1 LTKPLAQSIFNP
13 VNFGQPSTK
22 DAASWQ
28 ALKRSAKQRSTGIKE
43 KNAVVSIGIKRNSPA
58 LLCVARVKG
67 GQRAGGTRAFLFP
80 DDNYTRFDSKG
91 GIKRRRSAAS
101 LNAALF
107 VLGTAEITIT
117 LLFPT
122 IIVWQLLLPA

>member
-1 LTKPLAQSIFNP
+1 MREAFPACKKTPSPHPRGLTKLLAESIFNP

-58 LLCVARVKG
+58 LLCVAR
-67 GQRAGGTRAFLFP
+67 F
-80 DDNYTRFDSKG
+80 
-91 GIKRRRSAAS
+91 
-101 LNAALF
+101 
-107 VLGTAEITIT
+107 
-117 LLFPT
+117 
-122 IIVWQLLLPA
+122 